1 MKVLVTGAKGMLG
14 QAVVSAIEARE
25 WTTIP
30 LSRRDLDVTDV
41 KEVRNVLVR
50 YRPDVVVNCA
60 AYTDVD
66 GAETAREKAFAVNGL
81 GPRNL
86 ALVCRDAEADLV
98 QVSTD
103 YVFDGNKAFPYEIFD
118 DPRPLNV
125 YGASKLWGEQAVATI
140 GCRWYIVRTS
150 WLFGPGG
157 KNFVETILR
166 SGKKSGVLRVV
177 NDQNGCPTYTIDL
190 ARAIADL
197 IETRCYGI
205 YHVTNQGSTT
215 WFNFAQKI
223 SEKANLPV
231 VIEPCSTTEFPRP
244 AVRPKNS
251 LLDSFPLR
259 ETIGYLLPAWEDA
272 LERYLAVIGKEE
284 VS

>member
-14 QAVVSAIEARE
+14 RAVVSAAEARA
-25 WTTIP
+25 WTVIP
-30 LSRRDLDVTDV
+30 LGREDLDVTDMN
-41 KEVRNVLVR
+41 KVRNVLLR
-50 YRPDVVVNCA
+50 YRPEVVVNCA

-66 GAETAREKAFAVNGL
+66 GAETAREKAFIVNGL

-86 ALVCRDAEADLV
+86 ALVCRDVEADLV

-103 YVFDGNKAFPYEIFD
+103 YIFDGSKASAYEIFD
-118 DPRPLNV
+118 EPGPLNT
-125 YGASKLWGEQAVATI
+125 YGASKLWGERAVAAA

-166 SGKKSGVLRVV
+166 LGRERDALRVV
-177 NDQNGCPTYTIDL
+177 NDQNGCPTYTRDL

-205 YHVTNQGSTT
+205 YHVTNRGRTT
-215 WFNFAQKI
+215 WFDFARQI
-223 SEKANLPV
+223 LEKANLPA
-231 VIEPCSTTEFPRP
+231 VIQPCSTAEFPRP

-251 LLDSFPLR
+251 ALDPFPLR
-259 ETIGYLLPAWEDA
+259 ETIGYLLPSWEDA
-272 LERYLAVIGKEE
+272 LERYLAGTG
-284 VS
+284 